1 VPAAVSADGRQAL
14 LTIMLAGA
22 PAPNATSCT
31 IAGSVRAK
39 VSKSSPTVVSEAVPL
54 FSGQNFKAGPYEGTF
69 KNVVLPAETEASPPQ
84 TQVAV
89 NVTGPISALASIEL
103 IDQATKQ
110 SVASFSW
117 ASQLENSRS
126 SNIGFTMI
134 VRQTPPEQVLVR
146 IRYNDGVELVEIPF
160 EIKTGIG
167 L

>member
-1 VPAAVSADGRQAL
+1 
-14 LTIMLAGA
+14 
-22 PAPNATSCT
+22 
-31 IAGSVRAK
+31 
-39 VSKSSPTVVSEAVPL
+39 
-54 FSGQNFKAGPYEGTF
+54 
-69 KNVVLPAETEASPPQ
+69 
-84 TQVAV
+84 
-89 NVTGPISALASIEL
+89 L